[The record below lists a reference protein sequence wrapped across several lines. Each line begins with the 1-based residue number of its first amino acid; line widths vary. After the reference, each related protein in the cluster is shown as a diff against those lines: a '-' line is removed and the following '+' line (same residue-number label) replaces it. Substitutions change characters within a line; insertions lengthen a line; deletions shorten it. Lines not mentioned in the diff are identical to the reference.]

1 MNRSANRRKR
11 WRLLGKRLFQ
21 TEREGFEPSYGENPV
36 TGFRDRCKRAESL
49 VFSGV
54 SVWGERIREW
64 RAILK

>member
-1 MNRSANRRKR
+1 MVPV
-11 WRLLGKRLFQ
+11 

-36 TGFRDRCKRAESL
+36 TGFRDRRKRAQSP